1 MIPSYFNTVG
11 PTLPDDQ
18 SIEVVTDTALTLTV
32 NITGFNLPL
41 TDISWFIDGVQATD
55 GTGNIMITNANT
67 DKPPATST
75 FILDSVQLPIESGL
89 YSVVATNDA
98 GSDMTIFNVTVTC
111 KCLSSPCC
119 MAKLMPVLNIS
130 HCSSTCDY
138 VPN

>member
-1 MIPSYFNTVG
+1 MIPSYINTVG

-18 SIEVVTDTALTLTV
+18 SVEVVTDTALTLTV

-41 TDISWFIDGVQATD
+41 TDITWSIGGVQVND
-55 GTGNIMITNANT
+55 STGNITITNAST
-67 DKPPATST
+67 DRPPATST

-98 GSDMTIFNVTVTC
+98 GSDMTTFNVTVTC

-119 MAKLMPVLNIS
+119 MAKLMPMV
-130 HCSSTCDY
+130 
-138 VPN
+138 